1 MLKLADK
8 YSSERLEMA
17 CGLALQRTPVPHYQ
31 LVNHILAHKE
41 DLALPHV
48 ARPNSNNNANAF
60 VRGASYYGGGSHE
73 Y

>member
-1 MLKLADK
+1 
-8 YSSERLEMA
+8 MA